1 MTNLDILFVSTPLLD
16 LSYPPAAPA
25 VLQSIVRH
33 NGKTSNFFDTN
44 LYLYN
49 DICGRNDEVF
59 EKITNKF
66 ITPVIDAVAD
76 NAVDL
81 DIVDLFF
88 DDDDFHGKYFIR
100 RWLDEVINKI
110 FDYKAEWIG
119 ISVFSYFSQ
128 RTSFLLAYELKKK
141 NPNCKIVIG
150 GKGSTVAL
158 FGPDSIAFSQ
168 RLRHMFNDEERENIG
183 SNFYD
188 VMLGLKL
195 CDLAVKGEGENSIME
210 IWNPKLPEI
219 LNAKPINFVRGR
231 VEDLVMED
239 VPFVDYDNYKLDEY
253 RYITGSK
260 ILAITG
266 SKGCVRRCTFCDIGV
281 IWPKFKHRGGEHIAA
296 EIIHLYKKY
305 NVKKFFLTDSLV
317 NGSKSA
323 FKDFVSSLSKAMESE
338 NITDLTWH
346 GQYITRPIEQVD
358 QSIYPAM
365 ARSGAEGLTIGV
377 ETGSDSVRDHMAKK
391 FASKDLDHE
400 MEQFSKHGINTVL
413 LFFSSYP
420 TETWKDF
427 LDTIY
432 MWVRYQRYAAD
443 RTIYKMTL
451 GQPYTHHADT
461 PLWLM
466 QDEIELKQDPRS
478 DILWSLESNKELDFI
493 ERLVRRVISQ
503 EIAVALNLPLARNTP
518 ELIQLTG
525 TLKSQRSDIERYFD
539 LSNKSVPLYENI
551 YNLPNVPSVI
561 MTPPKLQEEIYNHL
575 VNTTVEVT
583 LVAHSDTEWLPT
595 ITMKLGDTT
604 ETFDVTKDG
613 VTRKIQIVGKL
624 NTIEQLEL
632 SFANQPIDQVNFY
645 KVNEDSYHSNKR
657 VTITSIKINGCEIA
671 VKGTFINRRGKFTT
685 SGMYMDSLITTEKR
699 TELDSWY
706 KDVLKKSKDHSLI
719 KEMFTNG
726 TFTLDLH
733 FPVLNDIIDADTF
746 MNRDDIRND
755 DAALTELKYELV
767 KYDSKDQDQWIQML
781 KNLK

>member
-33 NGKTSNFFDTN
+33 NGKTCNFFDTN

-49 DICGRNDEVF
+49 DVCGRNDEIF
-59 EKITNKF
+59 ERITNKF
-66 ITPVIDAVAD
+66 ITPVIDAVPE
-76 NAVDL
+76 NAADL

-100 RWLDEVINKI
+100 RWLDEVIERI
-110 FDYKAEWIG
+110 FSYNAEWIG

-128 RTSFLLAYELKKK
+128 RTSFLIAHELKKK
-141 NPNCKIVIG
+141 NPNVKIVIG

-168 RLRHMFNDEERENIG
+168 RLRHMFNDDERENIG

-195 CDLAVKGEGENSIME
+195 ADLAVKGEGENSIME
-210 IWNPKLPEI
+210 IWNPSLPEM
-219 LNAKPINFVRGR
+219 LNAKPLNFIRGR
-231 VEDLVMED
+231 VEDLKMED
-239 VPFVDYDNYKLDEY
+239 VPFVDYDNYQLDQY
-253 RYITGSK
+253 RYITGNK

-281 IWPKFKHRGGEHIAA
+281 IWPKFKHRGGEHIA
-296 EIIHLYKKY
+296 EEMIHLYKKY
-305 NVKKFFLTDSLV
+305 GVKKFFLTDSLV

-323 FKDFVSSLSKAMESE
+323 FKDFVLSLSTAMESE

-346 GQYITRPIEQVD
+346 GQYITRPIAQVD

-377 ETGSDSVRDHMAKK
+377 ETGSDAVRDHMAKK
-391 FASKDLDHE
+391 FASSDLDHE
-400 MEQFSKHGINTVL
+400 MQQFSDHNINTVL

-478 DILWSLESNKELDFI
+478 DILWSLESNKDLDFI

-503 EIAVALNLPLARNTP
+503 EVAVALNLPLARNTP

-525 TLKSQRSDIERYFD
+525 TLKSQRSDIENYFD
-539 LSNKSVPLYENI
+539 LSNKRVPLYENI
-551 YNLPNVPSVI
+551 YNLPNVPAVI

-575 VNTTVEVT
+575 VNTIIEVT
-583 LVAHSDTEWLPT
+583 LVGHSDSEWLPT
-595 ITMKLGDTT
+595 VTIVLGNTTDTFT
-604 ETFDVTKDG
+604 VPKDG
-613 VTRKIQIVGKL
+613 ITRRVAIGGKL
-624 NTIEQLEL
+624 NTVEQLKL
-632 SFANQPIDQVNFY
+632 IFANQPIGQTSFY
-645 KVNEDSYHSNKR
+645 KVNEDSFHSTKR
-657 VTITSIKINGCEIA
+657 VTVTSIKINECEIA
-671 VKGTFINRRGKFTT
+671 VKGTFINKRGKFKISETYDQ
-685 SGMYMDSLITTEKR
+685 SVES
-699 TELDSWY
+699 Y
-706 KDVLKKSKDHSLI
+706 KKILNESKNHSLI

-746 MNRDDIRND
+746 MNRDDIKND
-755 DAALTELKYELV
+755 DAALTELKYELI
-767 KYDSKDQDQWIQML
+767 KYDSKDQDKWIKML
-781 KNLK
+781 NELKSL